1 MPKRDRNQP
10 VQHVAGAM
18 RRIRNVVLL
27 TIGATAIG
35 TTAIG
40 RAGAQQVAPD
50 GGRRQPFTANLSN
63 LTPLAFGMDVS
74 ETSHALQQPLQYVS
88 GPPGNETYLALRN
101 VGGSGLIVHHNRLF
115 LKFRHGRLTGWKED
129 YGSDWMWR

>member
-1 MPKRDRNQP
+1 MPKRDRDP
-10 VQHVAGAM
+10 PARHMARATTFV
-18 RRIRNVVLL
+18 RNAVLL
-27 TIGATAIG
+27 TVAMTAIA
-35 TTAIG
+35 TTTTQI
-40 RAGAQQVAPD
+40 GAQQLAPD
-50 GGRRQPFTANLSN
+50 GGRRLPFTANLSN

-88 GPPGNETYLALRN
+88 GPPGEETYLALRN
-101 VGGSGLIVHHNRLF
+101 LGGSGLIVHHDRLF